1 MTASLVCADAHL
13 AGAEVDALVARCAT
27 SLRASGVGEGD
38 TVGLLLRNE
47 PRLLVAV
54 LAARLVGAYAVPV
67 NWHFRAEEAAAIVA
81 DSGMRL
87 LLVHASLLEGV
98 RAALP
103 SELVV
108 VVLDDTP
115 ALAHDYALPS
125 GPPCHAP
132 PSAAPAP
139 EAPPAGLSARPAPA
153 AVHHWE
159 TWLAAVP
166 KPFAPARPRS
176 SMSYTSGTTGQPKGV
191 RREPMSP
198 LHVQRVAEVNR
209 VAFGL
214 EPGARAMVITP
225 LYHSAPGAY
234 ALQALAVAEML
245 VVEPRFDAA
254 RCLALIE
261 RHRISHLYLVPTL
274 MHRLLKLP
282 AQVRER
288 HDLSSLRFVLH
299 GAAPCPP
306 AVKRGLIEWWG
317 PVVHEFYGGG
327 EAGPV
332 AAIGSADWLRKP
344 GSVGRLVPHAR
355 VCIADDQGRELPSGA
370 TGTIYVEQRAYP
382 PFTYHGRAE
391 LRAACTHPG
400 DPALFTLGDV
410 GHLDEEGF
418 LFLNDRRKDMVISG
432 GVNIYPAEI
441 EAALAAMPGVRDCA
455 VFGVPDEEFGEALL
469 VVVEPDAD
477 AQLQASQVQGWLR
490 ERLAGYKVPRRVEFR
505 AGLPREDSGKIFK
518 RRLRE
523 PYWLAAGRAI

>member
-1 MTASLVCADAHL
+1 VTANLACADSCL
-13 AGAEVDALVARCAT
+13 AGAEVDALAARCAT
-27 SLRASGVGEGD
+27 SLHRSGVGEGD

-47 PRLLVAV
+47 PRVLVAV

-67 NWHFRAEEAAAIVA
+67 NWHFRAEETKAIVA

-87 LLVHASLLEGV
+87 LFVHASLLEGV
-98 RAALP
+98 RDALP
-103 SELVV
+103 ADLPL
-108 VVLDDTP
+108 VVLDDTA
-115 ALAHDYALPS
+115 ALVQDYGLQVSAFAR
-125 GPPCHAP
+125 AP
-132 PSAAPAP
+132 R
-139 EAPPAGLSARPAPA
+139 ARR
-153 AVHHWE
+153 WDD
-159 TWLAAVP
+159 WLAAEAQ
-166 KPFAPARPRS
+166 PFPPTRPRS

-214 EPGARAMVITP
+214 NPGARAMVVTP

-234 ALQALAVAEML
+234 ALQALAVAEVL
-245 VVEPRFDAA
+245 FIEPRFEAS

-274 MHRLLKLP
+274 MHRLLRLP
-282 AQVRER
+282 AQVRAR

-306 AVKRGLIEWWG
+306 VVKRALIDWWG
-317 PVVHEFYGGG
+317 PVLHEFYGGG

-344 GSVGRLVPHAR
+344 GSVGRLVPHVR
-355 VCIADDQGRELPSGA
+355 VCIADEQGRELPAGT
-370 TGTIYVEQRAYP
+370 TGTIYVEQCAYP
-382 PFTYHGRAE
+382 PFTYHGRPE
-391 LRAACTHPG
+391 LRAGCTHPH

-410 GHLDEEGF
+410 DHRDAEGF
-418 LFLNDRRKDMVISG
+418 LFLSDRRKDMVISG

-441 EAALAAMPGVRDCA
+441 ESVLAAMPGVGDCA
-455 VFGVPDEEFGEALL
+455 VFGVPDEEFGETLL
-469 VVVEPDAD
+469 AVVEPETGVRLDA
-477 AQLQASQVQGWLR
+477 AQVQGWLR
-490 ERLAGYKVPRRVEFR
+490 ERLAGFKVPRRVEFR
-505 AGLPREDSGKIFK
+505 GSLPREDSGKIVK

-523 PYWLAAGRAI
+523 PYWQAAGRAI

>member
-1 MTASLVCADAHL
+1 MTASLVCADVRL
-13 AGAEVDALVARCAT
+13 QGTEVEAQVGRCAT
-27 SLRASGVGEGD
+27 SLRAAGVGEGD
-38 TVGLLLRNE
+38 AVGLLLRNE

-67 NWHFRAEEAAAIVA
+67 NWHFRAEEAAAIVI

-87 LLVHASLLEGV
+87 LFVHASLLEGV

-103 SELVV
+103 PGLQL
-108 VVLDDTP
+108 VVLDDPP
-115 ALAHDYALPS
+115 ALVQDY
-125 GPPCHAP
+125 
-132 PSAAPAP
+132 
-139 EAPPAGLSARPAPA
+139 GLPA
-153 AVHHWE
+153 AVPAAEPDVSPWNA
-159 TWLAAVP
+159 WLAAELLPIV
-166 KPFAPARPRS
+166 PARPRS

-191 RREPMSP
+191 RREPMSAQ
-198 LHVQRVAEVNR
+198 HVQRVAEVNR

-214 EPGARAMVITP
+214 EPGVRAMVVTP

-234 ALQALAVAEML
+234 ALQALAVADVL
-245 VVEPRFDAA
+245 VVEPRFDAE
-254 RCLALIE
+254 RCLARIE

-282 AQVRER
+282 AAVRAR

-299 GAAPCPP
+299 GAAPCPA
-306 AVKRGLIEWWG
+306 AVKRALIDWWG
-317 PVVHEFYGGG
+317 PVIHEFYGGG

-355 VCIADDQGRELPSGA
+355 VCIADDQGRELPAGA

-382 PFTYHGRAE
+382 PFTYHGRPD
-391 LRAACTHPG
+391 LRVACTHPR
-400 DPALFTLGDV
+400 DPALFTLGDM
-410 GHLDEEGF
+410 GHVDDDGF
-418 LFLNDRRKDMVISG
+418 LFLSDRRKDMVISG

-441 EAALAAMPGVRDCA
+441 ESVLVAMPGVRDCA

-469 VVVEPDAD
+469 AVVEPDAD
-477 AQLQASQVQGWLR
+477 ARLEAAQVQHWLR
-490 ERLAGYKVPRRVEFR
+490 QRLAGYKVPRRVEFR
-505 AGLPREDSGKIFK
+505 SGLPREESGKIFK

-523 PYWLAAGRAI
+523 PYWQAAGRSI